1 MLVFCN
7 VLFYSATKIVTQIEI
22 MKKNYLLSMFFLGAV
37 CILTAQ
43 ETPKQSVEL
52 NEVAIVK
59 VKKAI
64 EQKADRTIFDFAGQ
78 PSLNTGSVLEGIKKL
93 PGLIASDVAG
103 MMYQGKQLDV
113 FMDGRPLNITTNEL
127 NSFLEGMPANAIEKI
142 EIITQPGAEFPATSG
157 GAIMNIITN
166 VNAKKYL
173 SATYTNS
180 TNFTSYNHL
189 RWRINNSLLL
199 SAKNKYFGW
208 QLNVG
213 QNYRESAMWT
223 SLTKIENNSTSL
235 VSATNADRI
244 GRTNFVKSAL
254 TFDVGDDRLLFNYDI
269 NYSNNN
275 SNTLGNGPGFSTN
288 DDSFTAALRQDFVV
302 TFQKKFDDRAKKL
315 DFKFN
320 YNSNQND
327 FVLNSR
333 INNASVLDN
342 TSNQQLFNAKFDYSQ
357 PITFSDEGKLSFG
370 GLYEALLFETQN
382 MNVVNLDYQR
392 KTTAAYGELQ
402 SKFDKF
408 NFIVGGRAE
417 DYNITGKTNTADLI
431 PFKQFRF
438 FPNASAQY
446 NFSNSVYFNV
456 NYNKKIS
463 LPSTSALNPNNTN
476 YQNPNVDYSGNPNL
490 QPTIFDNYEVKLS
503 AFDYAF
509 IGYNV
514 SSAQNQVINRVLL
527 TNNVVVNTSVNV
539 PQIKVHNFNIGMPIP
554 YMLFTKGLAETMKM
568 NVNPDSMNFLYVYT
582 AYQYHQIP
590 AINTNGFWMFNL
602 MSQIVLPK
610 DIKFVMNYNYMFPN
624 GNYFYF
630 IVEKPMRNALDLT
643 FSKKFFKGQVSVS
656 ISADD
661 ILNSNRTVVSSYN
674 TPLLLSIKNDS
685 RRFGLS
691 VNYKI
696 PTKNRFAKE
705 DPNLLNKE
713 KKEEGAGNLN
723 Q

>member
-1 MLVFCN
+1 
-7 VLFYSATKIVTQIEI
+7 
-22 MKKNYLLSMFFLGAV
+22 MKKNYLLSMFFLGA
-37 CILTAQ
+37 IFTLSAQ
-43 ETPKQSVEL
+43 EEPKKAVEL

-59 VKKAI
+59 TKKAI
-64 EQKADRTIFDFAGQ
+64 EQKADRTIFDFSSQ
-78 PSLNTGSVLEGIKKL
+78 PSLNSGSVLEGIKKL

-113 FMDGRPLNITTNEL
+113 FMDGRPLNITSNEL

-166 VNAKKYL
+166 KNAKNYL

-180 TNFTSYNHL
+180 TNFTSYDHL

-213 QNYRESAMWT
+213 QNYRESAVWT
-223 SLTKIENNSTSL
+223 SLTKNENNTTSMLST
-235 VSATNADRI
+235 TEADRF
-244 GRTNFVKSAL
+244 GRTNFAKSAL
-254 TFDVGDDRLLFNYDI
+254 TFDIGNDRLLFNYDV

-288 DDSFTAALRQDFVV
+288 DDSFTDALRQDFVV
-302 TFQKKFDDRAKKL
+302 TFQKKFEDKSKKL
-315 DFKFN
+315 DFRFN

-327 FVLNSR
+327 FTLNSR
-333 INNASVLDN
+333 TNNVAILDNASTQELY
-342 TSNQQLFNAKFDYSQ
+342 NAKFDYSQ
-357 PITFSDEGKLSFG
+357 PIAFSDEGKISFG

-382 MNVVNLDYQR
+382 MEIVNLDYQR
-392 KTTAAYGELQ
+392 KTAAAYGELQ
-402 SKFDKF
+402 TKFDKF

-417 DYNITGKTNTADLI
+417 DYNIAGKTNTADLI

-476 YQNPNVDYSGNPNL
+476 YQNPNIEYSGNPNL
-490 QPTIFDNYEVKLS
+490 QPTIFDNYEAKLS

-527 TNNVVVNTSVNV
+527 TDDVVVNTNINV
-539 PQIKVHNFNIGMPIP
+539 PQIKIHNFNVGLPIP
-554 YMLFTKGLAETMKM
+554 YMLFTEGLKETMKM
-568 NVNPDSMNFLYVYT
+568 NINPDKMNFLYVYT
-582 AYQYHQIP
+582 AYQFHQIP
-590 AINTNGFWMFNL
+590 EINTNGFWMFNL

-610 DIKFVMNYNYMFPN
+610 DIKFVANFNYIMSN

-630 IVEKPMRNALDLT
+630 IAEKPFNNTLDLT
-643 FSKKFFKGQVSVS
+643 FSKKFFKDQLSVS

-661 ILNSNRTVVSSYN
+661 VLNSNRFVFSSVG
-674 TPLLLSIKNDS
+674 TPLLLANKNDT
-685 RRFGLS
+685 RRFGFS

-696 PTKNRFAKE
+696 PTKNKLAKE

-713 KKEEGAGNLN
+713 KKEEENILN

>member
-1 MLVFCN
+1 
-7 VLFYSATKIVTQIEI
+7 
-22 MKKNYLLSMFFLGAV
+22 MKKNHLLSMFFLGT
-37 CILTAQ
+37 IFTLSAQ
-43 ETPKQSVEL
+43 EEPKKAVEL

-59 VKKAI
+59 TKKAV
-64 EQKADRTIFDFAGQ
+64 EQKADRTIFDFSGQ
-78 PSLNTGSVLEGIKKL
+78 PSLNSGSVLEGIKKL

-113 FMDGRPLNITTNEL
+113 FMDGRPLNITSNEL

-166 VNAKKYL
+166 KNAKNYL

-180 TNFTSYNHL
+180 TNFTSYDHL

-213 QNYRESAMWT
+213 QNYRESAVWT
-223 SLTKIENNSTSL
+223 SLTKNENNTTSILST
-235 VSATNADRI
+235 TEADRI

-254 TFDVGDDRLLFNYDI
+254 TFDIGNDRLLFNYDV

-288 DDSFTAALRQDFVV
+288 DDSFTDALRQDFVV
-302 TFQKKFDDRAKKL
+302 TFQKKFEDKSKKL

-327 FVLNSR
+327 FTLNSR
-333 INNASVLDN
+333 TNNVAILDNASTQRLY
-342 TSNQQLFNAKFDYSQ
+342 NAKVDYSQ
-357 PITFSDEGKLSFG
+357 PIAFSDEGKISFG

-382 MNVVNLDYQR
+382 MEIVNLDYQR
-392 KTTAAYGELQ
+392 KTAAAYGELQ

-476 YQNPNVDYSGNPNL
+476 YQNPNIDYSGNPNL
-490 QPTIFDNYEVKLS
+490 QPTIFDNYEAKLS

-527 TNNVVVNTSVNV
+527 TDDVVVNTNINV
-539 PQIKVHNFNIGMPIP
+539 PQIKIHNFNVGLPIP
-554 YMLFTKGLAETMKM
+554 YMLFTKGLKETMKM
-568 NVNPDSMNFLYVYT
+568 NINPDKMNFLYVYT
-582 AYQYHQIP
+582 AYQFHQIP
-590 AINTNGFWMFNL
+590 EIKTNGFWMFNL

-610 DIKFVMNYNYMFPN
+610 EIKFVANFNYIMSK

-630 IVEKPMRNALDLT
+630 IAEKPFNNTLDLT
-643 FSKKFFKGQVSVS
+643 FSKKFFKDQLSVS

-661 ILNSNRTVVSSYN
+661 VLNSNRFVFSSVG
-674 TPLLLSIKNDS
+674 TPLLLANKNDT
-685 RRFGLS
+685 RRFGFS

-696 PTKNRFAKE
+696 PTKNKLAKE

-713 KKEEGAGNLN
+713 KKEEGNILN

>member
-1 MLVFCN
+1 
-7 VLFYSATKIVTQIEI
+7 
-22 MKKNYLLSMFFLGAV
+22 MKKNHLLSMFFLGA
-37 CILTAQ
+37 IFTLSAQ
-43 ETPKQSVEL
+43 EEPKKAVEL

-59 VKKAI
+59 TKKAV
-64 EQKADRTIFDFAGQ
+64 EQKADRTIFDFSGQ
-78 PSLNTGSVLEGIKKL
+78 PSLNSGSVLEGIKKL

-113 FMDGRPLNITTNEL
+113 FMDGRPLNITSNEL

-166 VNAKKYL
+166 KNAKNYL

-180 TNFTSYNHL
+180 TNFTSYDHL

-213 QNYRESAMWT
+213 QNYRESAVWT
-223 SLTKIENNSTSL
+223 SLTKNENNTTSILST
-235 VSATNADRI
+235 TEADRI

-254 TFDVGDDRLLFNYDI
+254 TFDIGNDRLLFNYDV

-288 DDSFTAALRQDFVV
+288 DDSFTDALRQDFVV
-302 TFQKKFDDRAKKL
+302 TFQKKFEDKSKKL

-327 FVLNSR
+327 FALNSR
-333 INNASVLDN
+333 TNNVAILDNASTQRLY
-342 TSNQQLFNAKFDYSQ
+342 NAKVDYSQ
-357 PITFSDEGKLSFG
+357 PIAFSDEGKISFG

-382 MNVVNLDYQR
+382 MEIVNLDYQR
-392 KTTAAYGELQ
+392 KTAAAYGELQ

-476 YQNPNVDYSGNPNL
+476 YQNPNIDYSGNPNL
-490 QPTIFDNYEVKLS
+490 QPTIFDNYEAKLS

-527 TNNVVVNTSVNV
+527 TDDVVVNTNINV
-539 PQIKVHNFNIGMPIP
+539 PQIKIHNFNVGLPIP
-554 YMLFTKGLAETMKM
+554 YMLFTKGLKETMKM
-568 NVNPDSMNFLYVYT
+568 NINPDKMNFLYVYT
-582 AYQYHQIP
+582 AYQFHQIP
-590 AINTNGFWMFNL
+590 EIKTNGFWMFNL

-610 DIKFVMNYNYMFPN
+610 EIKFVANFNYIMSK

-630 IVEKPMRNALDLT
+630 IAEKPFNNTLDLT
-643 FSKKFFKGQVSVS
+643 FSKKFFKDQLSVS
-656 ISADD
+656 ISVDD
-661 ILNSNRTVVSSYN
+661 VLNSNRFVFSSVG
-674 TPLLLSIKNDS
+674 TPLLLANKNDT
-685 RRFGLS
+685 RRFGFS

-696 PTKNRFAKE
+696 PTKNKLAKE

-713 KKEEGAGNLN
+713 KKEEGNILN

>member
-1 MLVFCN
+1 
-7 VLFYSATKIVTQIEI
+7 
-22 MKKNYLLSMFFLGAV
+22 MKKNHLLSMFFLAA
-37 CILTAQ
+37 IFTLSAQ
-43 ETPKQSVEL
+43 EEPKKAVEL
-52 NEVAIVK
+52 NEVTIVK
-59 VKKAI
+59 TKKAV
-64 EQKADRTIFDFAGQ
+64 EQKADRTIFDFSGQ
-78 PSLNTGSVLEGIKKL
+78 PSLNSGSVLEGIKKL

-113 FMDGRPLNITTNEL
+113 FMDGRPLNITSNEL

-166 VNAKKYL
+166 KNAKNYL

-180 TNFTSYNHL
+180 TNFTSYDHL

-213 QNYRESAMWT
+213 QNYRESAVWT
-223 SLTKIENNSTSL
+223 SLTKNENNTTSILST
-235 VSATNADRI
+235 TEADRI

-254 TFDVGDDRLLFNYDI
+254 TFDIGNDRLLFNYDV

-288 DDSFTAALRQDFVV
+288 DDSFTDALRQDFVV
-302 TFQKKFDDRAKKL
+302 TFQKKFEDKSKKL

-327 FVLNSR
+327 FTLNSR
-333 INNASVLDN
+333 TNNVAILDNASTQRLY
-342 TSNQQLFNAKFDYSQ
+342 NAKVDYSQ
-357 PITFSDEGKLSFG
+357 PIAFSDEGKISFG

-382 MNVVNLDYQR
+382 MKIVNLDYQR
-392 KTTAAYGELQ
+392 KTAAAYGELQ

-417 DYNITGKTNTADLI
+417 DYNITGKTNIADLI

-476 YQNPNVDYSGNPNL
+476 YQNPNIDYSGNPNL
-490 QPTIFDNYEVKLS
+490 QPTIFDNYEAKLS

-527 TNNVVVNTSVNV
+527 TDDVVVNTNINV
-539 PQIKVHNFNIGMPIP
+539 PQIKIHNFNVGLPIP
-554 YMLFTKGLAETMKM
+554 YMLFTKGLKETMKM
-568 NVNPDSMNFLYVYT
+568 NINPDKMNFLYVYT
-582 AYQYHQIP
+582 AYQFHQIP
-590 AINTNGFWMFNL
+590 EIKTNGFWMFNL

-610 DIKFVMNYNYMFPN
+610 EIKFVANFNYIMSK

-630 IVEKPMRNALDLT
+630 IAEKPFNNTLDLT
-643 FSKKFFKGQVSVS
+643 FSKKFFKDQLSVS
-656 ISADD
+656 ISVDD
-661 ILNSNRTVVSSYN
+661 VLNSNRFVFSSVG
-674 TPLLLSIKNDS
+674 TPLLLANKNDT
-685 RRFGLS
+685 RRFGFS

-696 PTKNRFAKE
+696 PTKNKLAKE

-713 KKEEGAGNLN
+713 KKEEGNILN

>member
-1 MLVFCN
+1 
-7 VLFYSATKIVTQIEI
+7 
-22 MKKNYLLSMFFLGAV
+22 MKKNHLLSMFFLGT
-37 CILTAQ
+37 IFTLSAQ
-43 ETPKQSVEL
+43 EEPKKAVEL
-52 NEVAIVK
+52 NEIAIVK
-59 VKKAI
+59 TKKAV
-64 EQKADRTIFDFAGQ
+64 EQKADRTIFDFSGQ
-78 PSLNTGSVLEGIKKL
+78 PSLSSGSVLEGIKKL

-113 FMDGRPLNITTNEL
+113 FMDGRPLNITSNEL

-166 VNAKKYL
+166 KNAKNYL

-180 TNFTSYNHL
+180 TNFTSYDHL

-199 SAKNKYFGW
+199 NAKNKYFGW

-213 QNYRESAMWT
+213 QNYRESAVWT
-223 SLTKIENNSTSL
+223 SLTKNENNATSL
-235 VSATNADRI
+235 LSTTEADRF
-244 GRTNFVKSAL
+244 GRTNFAKSAL
-254 TFDVGDDRLLFNYDI
+254 TFDIGNDRLLFNYDV

-275 SNTLGNGPGFSTN
+275 SNTIGNGPGFSTN
-288 DDSFTAALRQDFVV
+288 DDSFTDALRQDFVV
-302 TFQKKFDDRAKKL
+302 TFQKKFEDKSKKL
-315 DFKFN
+315 DLKFN

-327 FVLNSR
+327 FTLNSR
-333 INNASVLDN
+333 ANNVAILDNASTQRLY
-342 TSNQQLFNAKFDYSQ
+342 NAKVDFSQ
-357 PITFSDEGKLSFG
+357 PIAFSDEGKISFG

-382 MNVVNLDYQR
+382 MEVVNLDYQR
-392 KTTAAYGELQ
+392 KTAAAYGELQ
-402 SKFDKF
+402 TKFDKF

-446 NFSNSVYFNV
+446 NFSNSVNFNV

-476 YQNPNVDYSGNPNL
+476 YQNPNIDYSGNPNL
-490 QPTIFDNYEVKLS
+490 QPTIFDNYEAKLS

-527 TNNVVVNTSVNV
+527 TDDVVMNTNINV
-539 PQIKVHNFNIGMPIP
+539 PQIKIHNFNVGLPIP
-554 YMLFTKGLAETMKM
+554 YMLFTEGLKETMKM
-568 NVNPDSMNFLYVYT
+568 NINPDKMNFLYVYT
-582 AYQYHQIP
+582 AYQFHQIP
-590 AINTNGFWMFNL
+590 EIKTNGFWMFNL
-602 MSQIVLPK
+602 MSQILLPK
-610 DIKFVMNYNYMFPN
+610 DIKFVANFNYIMSK

-630 IVEKPMRNALDLT
+630 IAEKPFNNTLDLT
-643 FSKKFFKGQVSVS
+643 FSKKFFKDQLSVS

-661 ILNSNRTVVSSYN
+661 ILNSNRFVFSSVG
-674 TPLLLSIKNDS
+674 TPLLLANKNDT
-685 RRFGLS
+685 RRFGFS

-696 PTKNRFAKE
+696 PTKNKLAKE

-713 KKEEGAGNLN
+713 KKEEENILN

>member
-1 MLVFCN
+1 
-7 VLFYSATKIVTQIEI
+7 
-22 MKKNYLLSMFFLGAV
+22 MKKNYLLSMFFLGA
-37 CILTAQ
+37 IFTLSAQ
-43 ETPKQSVEL
+43 EEPKKAVEL

-59 VKKAI
+59 TKKAI
-64 EQKADRTIFDFAGQ
+64 EQKADRTIFDFSGQ
-78 PSLNTGSVLEGIKKL
+78 PSLNSGSVLEGIKKL

-113 FMDGRPLNITTNEL
+113 FMDGRPLNITSNEL

-166 VNAKKYL
+166 KNAKNYL

-180 TNFTSYNHL
+180 TNFTSYDHL

-213 QNYRESAMWT
+213 QNYRESAVWT
-223 SLTKIENNSTSL
+223 SLTTKENNTTSILST
-235 VSATNADRI
+235 TEADRF
-244 GRTNFVKSAL
+244 GRTNFAKSAL
-254 TFDVGDDRLLFNYDI
+254 TFDIGNDRLLFNYDV

-288 DDSFTAALRQDFVV
+288 DDSFTDALRQDFVV
-302 TFQKKFDDRAKKL
+302 TFQKKFEDKSKKL

-327 FVLNSR
+327 FTLNSR
-333 INNASVLDN
+333 TNNIAILDNASTQRLY
-342 TSNQQLFNAKFDYSQ
+342 NAKFDYSQ
-357 PITFSDEGKLSFG
+357 PIAFSDEGKISFG
-370 GLYEALLFETQN
+370 GLYEALLFEAQN
-382 MNVVNLDYQR
+382 MQIVNLDYQR
-392 KTTAAYGELQ
+392 KTASAYGELQ

-476 YQNPNVDYSGNPNL
+476 YQNPNIEYSGNPNL
-490 QPTIFDNYEVKLS
+490 QPTIFDNYEAKLS

-527 TNNVVVNTSVNV
+527 TDNVVVNTNINV
-539 PQIKVHNFNIGMPIP
+539 PRIKIHNFNVGMPIP
-554 YMLFTKGLAETMKM
+554 YMLFTEGLKETMKM
-568 NVNPDSMNFLYVYT
+568 NINPDKMNFLYVYT
-582 AYQYHQIP
+582 AYQFHQIP
-590 AINTNGFWMFNL
+590 EIKTNGFWMFNL
-602 MSQIVLPK
+602 MSQILLPK
-610 DIKFVMNYNYMFPN
+610 DIKFVANFNYIMSK

-630 IVEKPMRNALDLT
+630 IAEKPFNNTLDLT
-643 FSKKFFKGQVSVS
+643 FSKKFFKDQLSVS

-661 ILNSNRTVVSSYN
+661 IFNSNRFVFSSVG
-674 TPLLLSIKNDS
+674 TPLLLANKNDT
-685 RRFGLS
+685 RRFGFS
-691 VNYKI
+691 INYKI
-696 PTKNRFAKE
+696 PTKNKLAKE

-713 KKEEGAGNLN
+713 KKEEGGNILN